1 MACSIRVKAIAR
13 ILGNFG
19 IAFFSPLIG
28 GNVADTIF
36 NIDITFIQVIS
47 VSFIAAIFTT
57 GLAISREAVEY
68 GKINKV

>member
-1 MACSIRVKAIAR
+1 MTCSIRVKAIAR

-28 GNVADTIF
+28 GNVADSVF
-36 NIDITFIQVIS
+36 NVDMTFIQVIS
-47 VSFIAAIFTT
+47 VSLIAATFTT

-68 GKINKV
+68 GKNK

>member
-1 MACSIRVKAIAR
+1 MACSKRIKAIAR

-28 GNVADTIF
+28 GNIADSVF
-36 NIDITFIQVIS
+36 NIDMSLIQVIS
-47 VSFIAAIFTT
+47 VSLIAASFTT

-68 GKINKV
+68 GKNK

>member
-1 MACSIRVKAIAR
+1 MACSKRIKAIAR

-28 GNVADTIF
+28 GNVADTVF

-47 VSFIAAIFTT
+47 VSLIAATFTT

-68 GKINKV
+68 GKNK

>member
-1 MACSIRVKAIAR
+1 MACSKRVKAIAR

-19 IAFFSPLIG
+19 ISFFSPLIG

-36 NIDITFIQVIS
+36 NIDMSIIQMLS
-47 VSFIAAIFTT
+47 VSLIAASFTT

-68 GKINKV
+68 GKNK